1 MPSHLTRRE
10 WIQAAATAVTAS
22 ITMKKSNISKPSSI
36 APRGRSSPWYRR
48 ALVGIEIGPTGAND
62 KDNVFMAKATGQ
74 AFVEHCRRARAEYVV
89 VFMKDQNFAYYNS
102 QVARKCPNLGERD
115 LLRECLDEAKK
126 YGMPVVAYVQVQ
138 YDTSSWNTHPE
149 WRMKDSSGKD
159 IGGRLCFNSGYV
171 EFIKQVL
178 DELMQYE
185 ISGFHVDML
194 DYGFAAPYGCW
205 CEKCQ
210 SLFRETYGVA
220 MPAGVTWDDAWE
232 KMLEFRCNSNTRFC
246 QTVQAFVRERRPD
259 VSVDFNYH
267 GYPPFSWLPGQRP
280 VQHAL
285 NGDFVTAEGLPWIF
299 GHTNPS
305 LLSLFMAGARPN
317 GPVQGV
323 SSRGV
328 WDYHD
333 FTVRPVA
340 EMKWEV
346 LTYLAHGAQLTMV
359 DKLNYD
365 GSLDRVAYER
375 LGEVFGEAIAKREYF
390 GHQPAPEVGLYYS
403 VRSRDWFG
411 REDSPQYMAAFCGA
425 HKALVQAHIPMGF
438 LMDENVSLERLREFP
453 VVYVP
458 NAAVLTEEEVAL
470 FEQYVAGGGNLLVT
484 GLTGCCNLR
493 GEPQDRCSLE
503 NLVGARLK
511 QVFSEHR
518 DNFMRFP
525 SNPKSEPGGQ
535 RRAAPTLSKDIPSDW
550 DMLTYAPVAAFE
562 PTTAQAFGE
571 LRIAH
576 RSLDNPWSRH
586 MSADKAIG
594 PAVLLNTHGKG
605 KVIYAPCSPD
615 AAFIGDY
622 RMPEHRHF
630 IRNLIRY
637 LNPKPEVLI
646 TAPANVEVVVTQD
659 ARRKRLLIHLLCFSG
674 PATATAA
681 AFPQGKR
688 VLPTLMEEP
697 MRYEAEVKVN
707 RPFTRVTAVGRD
719 TRIVRKGDEVRMET
733 SGIHEVLVIHLSA

>member
-1 MPSHLTRRE
+1 MERRRKKQRKDMTCQITRRE
-10 WIQAAATAVTAS
+10 WMKAAAAAVTAS
-22 ITMKKSNISKPSSI
+22 ITMKKSAISQPSSKPI
-36 APRGRSSPWYRR
+36 LPTHEASPWYRR

-62 KDNVFMAKATGQ
+62 KDHIFLSKATGE
-74 AFVEHCRRARAEYVV
+74 AFIEHCRQARAEYVV

-102 QVARKCPNLGERD
+102 RVARKCPNLGARD
-115 LLRECLDEAKK
+115 LLRECLEAAQKINL
-126 YGMPVVAYVQVQ
+126 PVIAYVQVQ
-138 YDTSSWNTHPE
+138 YDTSSWNAHPE
-149 WRMKDSSGKD
+149 WRMKDSRGKD
-159 IGGRLCFNSGYV
+159 IGGRLCFNSGYI

-178 DELMQYE
+178 DELMQYA

-194 DYGFAAPYGCW
+194 DYGFSPPVGCW

-210 SLFRETYGVA
+210 ALFRATYGVA
-220 MPAGVTWDDAWE
+220 MPSGVTWDDAWE
-232 KMLEFRCNSNTRFC
+232 KMLEFRYNSNTRFC

-267 GYPPFSWLPGQRP
+267 GYPPFAWLSGQRP

-305 LLSLFMAGARPN
+305 LLSLFMAGARPG
-317 GPVQGV
+317 GPMQGV

-328 WDYHD
+328 FDYHD

-346 LTYLAHGAQLTMV
+346 LTYLAHGAQFTMV

-375 LGEVFGEAIAKREYF
+375 LGEVFGEAIAKRAYF
-390 GHQPAPEVGLYYS
+390 GHPSLPEVGLYYS

-411 REDSPQYMAAFCGA
+411 REDSPRYMAAFCGA

-438 LMDENVSLERLREFP
+438 LMDENVSLERLRAFP

-470 FEQYVAGGGNLLVT
+470 FEQYVAEGGNLLIT
-484 GLTGCCNLR
+484 GLTGCCDLR
-493 GEPQDRCSLE
+493 GELQSRCALE

-511 QVFSEHR
+511 QVFAEHR
-518 DNFMRFP
+518 DNYLRFS
-525 SNPKSEPGGQ
+525 SNPQSATGWQ
-535 RRAAPTLSKDIPSDW
+535 RRIALALSKGIPSDW
-550 DMLTYAPVAAFE
+550 DMLTYAPVAAFA
-562 PTTAQAFGE
+562 PTTAQALGE
-571 LRIAH
+571 LLVAH
-576 RSLDNPWSRH
+576 RSQDNPWSRH
-586 MSADKAIG
+586 MSADKVIG
-594 PAVLLNTHGKG
+594 PAVLFNAHGKG
-605 KVIYAPCSPD
+605 KVLFTPCSPD
-615 AAFIGDY
+615 AAFIGEY

-630 IRNLIRY
+630 IRNLVRI
-637 LNPKPEVLI
+637 LNPTPAVLV
-646 TAPANVEVVVTQD
+646 TAPTNVEIVVTSD
-659 ARRKRLLIHLLCFSG
+659 AGRKRLLIHFLCFCG

-681 AFPQGKR
+681 AFPHGKR

-697 MRYEAEVKVN
+697 MRYE
-707 RPFTRVTAVGRD
+707 
-719 TRIVRKGDEVRMET
+719 
-733 SGIHEVLVIHLSA
+733 

>member
-1 MPSHLTRRE
+1 MPSQLTRRE
-10 WIQAAATAVTAS
+10 WIKAAATAVTAS
-22 ITMKKSNISKPSSI
+22 ITMKKSNLSKPSSI
-36 APRGRSSPWYRR
+36 APRGRSLPWYRR

-62 KDNVFMAKATGQ
+62 KDAVFMSKATGK
-74 AFVEHCRRARAEYVV
+74 AFIEHCRTARAEYVV

-126 YGMPVVAYVQVQ
+126 VNMPVIAYVQVQ
-138 YDTSSWNTHPE
+138 YDTSSWNAHPE
-149 WRMKDSSGKD
+149 WRMKDSSGKE

-171 EFIKQVL
+171 EFIKQIL
-178 DELMQYE
+178 DELMKYE
-185 ISGFHVDML
+185 INGFHIDML
-194 DYGFAAPYGCW
+194 DYGFAASYGCW

-210 SLFRETYGVA
+210 TLFRETYGVA

-246 QTVQAFVRERRPD
+246 QTLQAFVRSQRPD

-305 LLSLFMAGARPN
+305 LLSLFMAGARPG
-317 GPVQGV
+317 GPIQGV

-346 LTYLAHGAQLTMV
+346 LTYLAHGAQFTMV

-375 LGEVFGEAIAKREYF
+375 LGKVFGEAMHKRAYF
-390 GHQPAPEVGLYYS
+390 GHKPAPEVGLYYS

-411 REDSPQYMAAFCGA
+411 REDSPKYMAAFCGA

-438 LMDENVSLERLREFP
+438 IMDENVSPERLREFP

-458 NAAVLTEEEVAL
+458 NAAVMTEEEVAL
-470 FEQYVAGGGNLLVT
+470 FEKYVAGGGNLLVT
-484 GLTGCCNLR
+484 GLTGCYNLH
-493 GEPQDRCSLE
+493 GEPQNRCALE
-503 NLVGARLK
+503 NLIGARLK
-511 QVFSEHR
+511 QIYAEHR
-518 DNFMRFP
+518 DNFIRLSPSLVRGKGRF
-525 SNPKSEPGGQ
+525 
-535 RRAAPTLSKDIPSDW
+535 LLKDIPPDW

-571 LRIAH
+571 LLIAH
-576 RSLDNPWSRH
+576 RSQDNPWSRH

-594 PAVLLNTHGKG
+594 PAVLLNQCGKG

-630 IRNLIRY
+630 IRNLIRL
-637 LNPKPEVLI
+637 LNPNPEVLI
-646 TAPANVEVVVTQD
+646 TAPANVEIVVTQD
-659 ARRKRLLIHLLCFSG
+659 VRRKRLLVHFLCFSG

-688 VLPTLMEEP
+688 VLPTLMEEA
-697 MRYEAEVKVN
+697 MHYEANITIN
-707 RPFTRVTAVGRD
+707 RPFSRVAAVGQGTRVVK
-719 TRIVRKGDEVRMET
+719 KGDTVRMTT
-733 SGIHEVLVIHLSA
+733 SNIHEILVIQQ